1 MRGRSGRSGCPSPR
15 RAADRGRP
23 PSPGSTAFSHPG
35 TLKLNEFLGRA
46 DYQINS
52 KNTLSFH
59 YFAGQGNQVAPVGG
73 SALSEAAS
81 ELKYYY
87 EVAPIHVSNYA
98 LVWNSAISTRWSNQV
113 LAGVNYFRQIFNDFN
128 SGFVVSQYGLVLAP
142 NFDATGLTGAPN
154 IQISGFDGVGQTPP
168 EGRRPD
174 RKGPQSSGARCNR
187 SCLPQIC

>member
-1 MRGRSGRSGCPSPR
+1 MGINPGRTGLVANLWPSYELNGV
-15 RAADRGRP
+15 AARDNYS
-23 PSPGSTAFSHPG
+23 SPDPEYGYSYNG
-35 TLKLNEFLGRA
+35 LVKI

-98 LVWNSAISTRWSNQV
+98 LVWNSAITTRWANQRM
-113 LAGVNYFRQIFNDFN
+113 AGVSYVRQICNDLN
-128 SGFVVSQYGLVLAP
+128 SG
-142 NFDATGLTGAPN
+142 
-154 IQISGFDGVGQTPP
+154 
-168 EGRRPD
+168 
-174 RKGPQSSGARCNR
+174 
-187 SCLPQIC
+187 